1 MEYDLSK
8 REATRHAMDI
18 SLEEAIQR
26 GGGPIRRGDK
36 GKGSARPSPYGK
48 GGGRG
53 GSKGG
58 GSAKGFGGGGKGK
71 GGGKSVYVGNLTWT
85 VSWQDLKD
93 HFKTIGPVL
102 NADVMQEPDGRSK
115 GCGLVTFANARDA
128 DRAIRELHDTDI
140 NGRNIFVRED
150 RDAPGGGKG
159 GGGGGKGG
167 GGKSVY
173 VGNLTW
179 TVAWQ
184 DLKDHFKTIGPVLN
198 ADIMMEEDG
207 RSKGCGL
214 VTFQNARD
222 ADRAINELHDTEING
237 RNIFVRED
245 REAPGGGGGGKGGG
259 GGGGSSSTVY
269 VGNLS
274 YHTAWQ
280 DLKDLCK
287 EVGTVLHA
295 DVMMEEDGRSKGC
308 GLVKFATAREASRA
322 IAELH
327 DAELDG
333 RKIFVREDRETAGGA
348 GCKLYV
354 GNLSPGTTWMDLKD
368 LFREAVRA
376 YLRARTCACACACTC
391 TCTCSSGTSTRT
403 STSTSTSTST
413 RG

>member
-8 REATRHAMDI
+8 REATRHAMDL
-18 SLEEAIQR
+18 SLEEAMQR

-36 GKGSARPSPYGK
+36 GKGSSRPSPYGK

-115 GCGLVTFANARDA
+115 GCGLVTF
-128 DRAIRELHDTDI
+128 
-140 NGRNIFVRED
+140 
-150 RDAPGGGKG
+150 
-159 GGGGGKGG
+159 
-167 GGKSVY
+167 
-173 VGNLTW
+173 
-179 TVAWQ
+179 
-184 DLKDHFKTIGPVLN
+184 
-198 ADIMMEEDG
+198 
-207 RSKGCGL
+207 
-214 VTFQNARD
+214 QNAKD

-245 REAPGGGGGGKGGG
+245 RDAPGGGGGGKGG

-295 DVMMEEDGRSKGC
+295 DVMQEEDGRSKGC
-308 GLVKFATAREASRA
+308 GLVKFATAHGQTLVVLAAAAAALATYPRLGALLLAHGGSLVPG
-322 IAELH
+322 AELRR
-327 DAELDG
+327 LG
-333 RKIFVREDRETAGGA
+333 P
-348 GCKLYV
+348 LQW
-354 GNLSPGTTWMDLKD
+354 S
-368 LFREAVRA
+368 
-376 YLRARTCACACACTC
+376 LRL
-391 TCTCSSGTSTRT
+391 
-403 STSTSTSTST
+403 
-413 RG
+413 

>member
-1 MEYDLSK
+1 MDL
-8 REATRHAMDI
+8 

-36 GKGSARPSPYGK
+36 GKGSSRPSPYGK

-58 GSAKGFGGGGKGK
+58 GFGGGGKG
-71 GGGKSVYVGNLTWT
+71 GGGKNVYVGNLTWT

-115 GCGLVTFANARDA
+115 GCGLVTF
-128 DRAIRELHDTDI
+128 
-140 NGRNIFVRED
+140 
-150 RDAPGGGKG
+150 
-159 GGGGGKGG
+159 
-167 GGKSVY
+167 
-173 VGNLTW
+173 
-179 TVAWQ
+179 
-184 DLKDHFKTIGPVLN
+184 
-198 ADIMMEEDG
+198 
-207 RSKGCGL
+207 
-214 VTFQNARD
+214 QNAKD

-245 REAPGGGGGGKGGG
+245 RDAPGGGGGGKGG

-308 GLVKFATAREASRA
+308 GLVKFATAHGQTLVVLAAAAAALATYPRLGALLLAHGGSLVPR
-322 IAELH
+322 AELRR
-327 DAELDG
+327 LG
-333 RKIFVREDRETAGGA
+333 P
-348 GCKLYV
+348 LQW
-354 GNLSPGTTWMDLKD
+354 S
-368 LFREAVRA
+368 
-376 YLRARTCACACACTC
+376 LRL
-391 TCTCSSGTSTRT
+391 
-403 STSTSTSTST
+403 
-413 RG
+413 

>member
-1 MEYDLSK
+1 MKTRNNSRGQQAGRQTDRKNGERPLLLRIAHSRAPADSREYRPCLLFTPSFQHGSTNAALS
-8 REATRHAMDI
+8 RDGAIAPGAAMDI
-18 SLEEAIQR
+18 SLEEAINR
-26 GGGPIRRGDK
+26 GGGPIRR

-58 GSAKGFGGGGKGK
+58 GGKGGGGKN
-71 GGGKSVYVGNLTWT
+71 VYVGNLTWT

-115 GCGLVTFANARDA
+115 GCGLVTFQNARDA
-128 DRAIRELHDTDI
+128 DRAIRELHDTEI

-150 RDAPGGGKG
+150 RDAPGGG
-159 GGGGGKGG
+159 GGGGGK
-167 GGKSVY
+167 
-173 VGNLTW
+173 
-179 TVAWQ
+179 
-184 DLKDHFKTIGPVLN
+184 
-198 ADIMMEEDG
+198 
-207 RSKGCGL
+207 
-214 VTFQNARD
+214 
-222 ADRAINELHDTEING
+222 
-237 RNIFVRED
+237 
-245 REAPGGGGGGKGGG
+245 GG

-308 GLVKFATAREASRA
+308 GLVKFATAHGQTLVVPAAPAPAPAPATYLRLGTLSLAHGGSAPPRAELRRLSPRSAAVEPATGASGSEACVLILQATAREASRA

-333 RKIFVREDRETAGGA
+333 RKIFVREDRETAGGS

-354 GNLSPGTTWMDLKD
+354 GNLSADTTWMDLKD
-368 LFREAVRA
+368 LFREAVRV
-376 YLRARTCACACACTC
+376 RTCTC
-391 TCTCSSGTSTRT
+391 TCTRT
-403 STSTSTSTST
+403 CMCTL
-413 RG
+413 G